1 MRISFKEFH
10 RFLSEDDYT
19 DKEIR
24 HLFHAVK
31 AMDQESR
38 RWVLRWFNQGSYPDQ
53 EIEGVTAKYL
63 VETCGYRPLNAL
75 IILDWLKA
83 DPQAAKYFVLKIP
96 STIPPG
102 EAIGEEIEKIMEA
115 EGIPVQK
122 AEEEEEQ
129 IGRASCRE
137 RV

>member
-19 DKEIR
+19 DREIR

-122 AEEEEEQ
+122 AEEEEELGD
-129 IGRASCRE
+129 IL
-137 RV
+137 

>member
-122 AEEEEEQ
+122 AEEEEELGD
-129 IGRASCRE
+129 IL
-137 RV
+137 

>member
-63 VETCGYRPLNAL
+63 VETCGYRPLNTL

-83 DPQAAKYFVLKIP
+83 YPQAAKYFVLKIP

-122 AEEEEEQ
+122 AEEEEELGD
-129 IGRASCRE
+129 IL
-137 RV
+137 

>member
-83 DPQAAKYFVLKIP
+83 DPQAAKYYVLKIP
-96 STIPPG
+96 STISPG

-122 AEEEEEQ
+122 AEEEEELGD
-129 IGRASCRE
+129 IL
-137 RV
+137 

>member
-31 AMDQESR
+31 AMDKESR

-122 AEEEEEQ
+122 AEEEEELGD
-129 IGRASCRE
+129 IL
-137 RV
+137 

>member
-115 EGIPVQK
+115 EGISVQK
-122 AEEEEEQ
+122 AEEEEELGD
-129 IGRASCRE
+129 IL
-137 RV
+137 

>member
-115 EGIPVQK
+115 EGISVQK
-122 AEEEEEQ
+122 AEEEEELGD
-129 IGRASCRE
+129 ILYNMG
-137 RV
+137 

>member
-102 EAIGEEIEKIMEA
+102 ETIGEEIEKIMEA
-115 EGIPVQK
+115 EGISVQK
-122 AEEEEEQ
+122 AEEEEELGD
-129 IGRASCRE
+129 IL
-137 RV
+137 

>member
-24 HLFHAVK
+24 HLFNAVK

-115 EGIPVQK
+115 EGISVQK
-122 AEEEEEQ
+122 AEEEEELGD
-129 IGRASCRE
+129 IL
-137 RV
+137 

>member
-53 EIEGVTAKYL
+53 GIEGVTAKYL

-115 EGIPVQK
+115 EGISVQK
-122 AEEEEEQ
+122 AEEEEELGD
-129 IGRASCRE
+129 IL
-137 RV
+137 

>member
-122 AEEEEEQ
+122 AEGEEELGD
-129 IGRASCRE
+129 IL
-137 RV
+137 

>member
-1 MRISFKEFH
+1 MRIAFKEFH

-122 AEEEEEQ
+122 AEEEEELGD
-129 IGRASCRE
+129 IL
-137 RV
+137 

>member
-19 DKEIR
+19 DREIR

-96 STIPPG
+96 STISPG

-115 EGIPVQK
+115 EGISVQK
-122 AEEEEEQ
+122 AEEEEELGD
-129 IGRASCRE
+129 IL
-137 RV
+137 

>member
-115 EGIPVQK
+115 EGMPVQK
-122 AEEEEEQ
+122 AEEEEDLGD
-129 IGRASCRE
+129 IL
-137 RV
+137 

>member
-53 EIEGVTAKYL
+53 EIEGVMAKYL

-115 EGIPVQK
+115 EGISVQK
-122 AEEEEEQ
+122 AEEEEELGD
-129 IGRASCRE
+129 IL
-137 RV
+137 

>member
-53 EIEGVTAKYL
+53 EIEGVTETYL

-75 IILDWLKA
+75 IILDWQKA

-122 AEEEEEQ
+122 AEEEEELGD
-129 IGRASCRE
+129 IL
-137 RV
+137 

>member
-115 EGIPVQK
+115 EGMPVQK
-122 AEEEEEQ
+122 AEEEEELGD
-129 IGRASCRE
+129 IL
-137 RV
+137 

>member
-115 EGIPVQK
+115 EGISVQK
-122 AEEEEEQ
+122 AEEEEEL
-129 IGRASCRE
+129 GDLL
-137 RV
+137 

>member
-115 EGIPVQK
+115 EGRSVQQ
-122 AEEEEEQ
+122 AEEEAELGD
-129 IGRASCRE
+129 IL
-137 RV
+137 

>member
-75 IILDWLKA
+75 ITLDWLKA

-122 AEEEEEQ
+122 AEEEEELGD
-129 IGRASCRE
+129 IL
-137 RV
+137 

>member
-38 RWVLRWFNQGSYPDQ
+38 RWVLRWFNQGRSPDQ
-53 EIEGVTAKYL
+53 AIDGV
-63 VETCGYRPLNAL
+63 
-75 IILDWLKA
+75 
-83 DPQAAKYFVLKIP
+83 AAK
-96 STIPPG
+96 
-102 EAIGEEIEKIMEA
+102 
-115 EGIPVQK
+115 
-122 AEEEEEQ
+122 
-129 IGRASCRE
+129 
-137 RV
+137 

>member
-24 HLFHAVK
+24 HLVHAVK

-115 EGIPVQK
+115 EGISVQK
-122 AEEEEEQ
+122 AEEEEELGD
-129 IGRASCRE
+129 IL
-137 RV
+137 

>member
-83 DPQAAKYFVLKIP
+83 DPQAAQYFVLKIP

-115 EGIPVQK
+115 EGISVQK
-122 AEEEEEQ
+122 AEEEEELGD
-129 IGRASCRE
+129 IL
-137 RV
+137 

>member
-38 RWVLRWFNQGSYPDQ
+38 RWVLRWFNQGSNPDQ

-83 DPQAAKYFVLKIP
+83 DPLAGKYFVLKIP

-122 AEEEEEQ
+122 AEEEEELGD
-129 IGRASCRE
+129 IL
-137 RV
+137 

>member
-115 EGIPVQK
+115 EGISVQK
-122 AEEEEEQ
+122 AEEEEELAD
-129 IGRASCRE
+129 IL
-137 RV
+137 

>member
-115 EGIPVQK
+115 EGISVQK
-122 AEEEEEQ
+122 AEEEEELWD
-129 IGRASCRE
+129 IL
-137 RV
+137 

>member
-96 STIPPG
+96 STISPG

-122 AEEEEEQ
+122 AEEEEELGD
-129 IGRASCRE
+129 IL
-137 RV
+137 

>member
-10 RFLSEDDYT
+10 RFHSEDDYT

-83 DPQAAKYFVLKIP
+83 VPQAAKYFVLKIP
-96 STIPPG
+96 STIPPA
-102 EAIGEEIEKIMEA
+102 EAVGEEIEKIMEA

-122 AEEEEEQ
+122 AEEEEELGD
-129 IGRASCRE
+129 IL
-137 RV
+137 

>member
-38 RWVLRWFNQGSYPDQ
+38 RWVLRWFNQGSYPDP

-102 EAIGEEIEKIMEA
+102 EAIGEEIEKIMT
-115 EGIPVQK
+115 
-122 AEEEEEQ
+122 
-129 IGRASCRE
+129 
-137 RV
+137 

>member
-19 DKEIR
+19 DREIR

-96 STIPPG
+96 STISPG

-122 AEEEEEQ
+122 AEEEEELGD
-129 IGRASCRE
+129 IL
-137 RV
+137 

>member
-19 DKEIR
+19 DREIR

-115 EGIPVQK
+115 EGISVQK
-122 AEEEEEQ
+122 AEEEEELGD
-129 IGRASCRE
+129 IL
-137 RV
+137 

>member
-96 STIPPG
+96 STISPG

-115 EGIPVQK
+115 EGISVQK
-122 AEEEEEQ
+122 AEEEEELGD
-129 IGRASCRE
+129 IL
-137 RV
+137 

>member
-83 DPQAAKYFVLKIP
+83 DPQAAKYFVMKIP

-115 EGIPVQK
+115 EGMPVHQ
-122 AEEEEEQ
+122 AEEKDELGD
-129 IGRASCRE
+129 IS
-137 RV
+137 

>member
-19 DKEIR
+19 DREIR

-53 EIEGVTAKYL
+53 EVEGVTAKYL
-63 VETCGYRPLNAL
+63 VEPCGYRPLNAL

-96 STIPPG
+96 STISPG

-122 AEEEEEQ
+122 AEEEEELGD
-129 IGRASCRE
+129 IL
-137 RV
+137 

>member
-19 DKEIR
+19 DREIR

-96 STIPPG
+96 STISPG

-122 AEEEEEQ
+122 AEEEEEMGD
-129 IGRASCRE
+129 IL
-137 RV
+137 

>member
-1 MRISFKEFH
+1 MRISFKESH
-10 RFLSEDDYT
+10 RFLCEVVST
-19 DKEIR
+19 AREIR

-31 AMDQESR
+31 ALDQAGRS
-38 RWVLRWFNQGSYPDQ
+38 WVLRWFNQGSYPDQ

-96 STIPPG
+96 STISPG

-115 EGIPVQK
+115 EGMPVQK
-122 AEEEEEQ
+122 AEEEEELGD
-129 IGRASCRE
+129 IL
-137 RV
+137 

>member
-1 MRISFKEFH
+1 M
-10 RFLSEDDYT
+10 L
-19 DKEIR
+19 
-24 HLFHAVK
+24 
-31 AMDQESR
+31 R
-38 RWVLRWFNQGSYPDQ
+38 RFNQASYPDQ

-122 AEEEEEQ
+122 AEEEEELGD
-129 IGRASCRE
+129 IL
-137 RV
+137 